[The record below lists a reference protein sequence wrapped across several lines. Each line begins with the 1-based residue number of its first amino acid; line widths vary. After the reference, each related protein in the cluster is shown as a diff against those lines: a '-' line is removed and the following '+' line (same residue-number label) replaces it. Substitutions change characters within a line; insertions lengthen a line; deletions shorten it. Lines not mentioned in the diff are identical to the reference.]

1 MSYYKRLVDK
11 ELSFRLSCSGAV
23 LITGPKWCGK
33 TTTGQEQAKSILK
46 MQDPDFREGY
56 LATANTK
63 PSLLLKGEKP
73 RLIDEWQEAPV
84 LWDAVRTAV
93 DNENKDGLFILTGSV
108 NVDETK
114 IHHSG
119 TGRISRLKMY
129 PMSLYESN
137 ESNGKISLKELF
149 DEPDKDIDGVESNLE
164 IEDLIFAACRGG
176 WPGSLFKSSREGSLF
191 VAKDYFINLCENDI
205 SSVDGVKRNPA
216 WTQAILQSYARNIST
231 LAKTTNLLKDL
242 KGKIENISIDTLTA
256 YISALEKLYVLE
268 DLDAWNPSIR
278 SATAIRAG
286 RKREFVD
293 PSIAV
298 AALGLTTEYLEK
310 DLKTFGFIF
319 ECLCIRDL
327 KIYSTSMDGRM
338 AYYHDRYGLE
348 ADGVLSL
355 RDGRYA
361 LLEFKLGSREIEE
374 GAAHLLEIKK
384 LVREYN
390 KKETQCPL
398 REPDLMIVVTG
409 GKMAYTRNDGV
420 KVIPIGTLKD

>member
-1 MSYYKRLVDK
+1 
-11 ELSFRLSCSGAV
+11 
-23 LITGPKWCGK
+23 
-33 TTTGQEQAKSILK
+33 

-216 WTQAILQSYARNIST
+216 WTQAILYSYARNIST

-242 KGKIENISIDTLTA
+242 KEKLNLTILFISHDLGVVKYLCDRIAVMYLGDIVELADSKSLFEETKHPYTKAL
-256 YISALEKLYVLE
+256 ISAV
-268 DLDAWNPSIR
+268 PSIH
-278 SATAIRAG
+278 
-286 RKREFVD
+286 
-293 PSIAV
+293 
-298 AALGLTTEYLEK
+298 EK
-310 DLKTFGFIF
+310 KTQ
-319 ECLCIRDL
+319 
-327 KIYSTSMDGRM
+327 
-338 AYYHDRYGLE
+338 
-348 ADGVLSL
+348 
-355 RDGRYA
+355 
-361 LLEFKLGSREIEE
+361 
-374 GAAHLLEIKK
+374 EIKLEGDLPSPK
-384 LVREYN
+384 NPPKGCRFNTRCAYVQEICSQKEPAITKISDSHCVRCFLYE
-390 KKETQCPL
+390 
-398 REPDLMIVVTG
+398 
-409 GKMAYTRNDGV
+409 
-420 KVIPIGTLKD
+420 

>member
-1 MSYYKRLVDK
+1 MNYYRRIVDK
-11 ELSFRLSCSGAV
+11 ELLFRLSCTGAV

-33 TTTGQEQAKSILK
+33 TTTGEVQAKSVLK
-46 MQDPDFREGY
+46 MQDPDFRDGY
-56 LATANTK
+56 LATANAK

-108 NVDETK
+108 NVDEAK

-129 PMSLYESN
+129 PMSLYESK
-137 ESNGKISLKELF
+137 ESTGEISLEELF
-149 DEPDKDIDGVESNLE
+149 KNPEKDIDGIESKLE

-176 WPGSLFKSSREGSLF
+176 WPGSLFKSSKEGSLF
-191 VAKDYFINLCENDI
+191 VAKDYFVNLCENDI
-205 SSVDGVKRNPA
+205 SSVDGIKRNSN

-242 KGKIENISIDTLTA
+242 KGKIENISVDTLTA

-268 DLDAWNPSIR
+268 DLEAWNPSIR
-278 SATAIRAG
+278 SATAIRSG
-286 RKREFVD
+286 KKREFVD

-298 AALGLTTEYLEK
+298 AAMGLTCEYLEK

-327 KIYSTSMDGRM
+327 KIYTTSLNGKM
-338 AYYHDRYGLE
+338 AYYRDRYGLE

-355 RDGRYA
+355 GDGRYA
-361 LLEFKLGSREIEE
+361 LLEFKLGTKDIEE

-384 LVREYN
+384 LIREYN
-390 KKETQCPL
+390 QKEKQCPL
-398 REPDLMIVVTG
+398 REPDLMIVITG